1 MFANRYTALV
11 DACSLVSVVRRNL
24 LLSLAEA
31 EFFRLRWSVPILDE
45 TQTALVKLHSQRGT
59 TNGKARARAAIDAMT
74 TAFPDAMVEDFNEIL
89 AQPLGLPDPKDEHV
103 VAAAVKTQAQAIVT
117 ENISDFPAELLGKLN
132 LEARTADEFIAD
144 TIALEEGLAI
154 AAIRNLRLR
163 LKRPEMDASD
173 LLRSFEAHGLF
184 ETVSVLSQHVAS
196 IYRNGA

>member
-11 DACSLVSVVRRNL
+11 DACSLVSVWRRNL

-31 EFFRLRWSVPILDE
+31 EFFRLRWSKTILDE
-45 TQTALVKLHSQRGT
+45 TERALAKLHHQRG
-59 TNGKARARAAIDAMT
+59 NSDGDARARKAIAAMT
-74 TAFPDAMVEDFNEIL
+74 KAFPEAMVEDFAQLL
-89 AQPLGLPDPKDEHV
+89 ANPLELPDPNDEHV
-103 VAAAVKTQAQAIVT
+103 IAAAVKTQAQAIVT
-117 ENISDFPAELLGKLN
+117 ENISDFPADVLDRLN

-154 AAIRNLRLR
+154 PAIRNMRLR

-184 ETVSVLSQHVAS
+184 ETVTVLTQHSGS
-196 IYRNGA
+196 I

>member
-11 DACSLVSVVRRNL
+11 DACSLVSIWRRNL

-31 EFFRLRWSVPILDE
+31 EFFRLRWSQTILDE
-45 TQTALVKLHSQRGT
+45 TERALAKLHHQRG
-59 TNGKARARAAIDAMT
+59 NADGDARARKAIAAMT
-74 TAFPDAMVEDFNEIL
+74 KAFPEAMVDDFAQLL
-89 AQPLGLPDPKDEHV
+89 ANPLGLPDPNDEHV
-103 VAAAVKTQAQAIVT
+103 IAAAVKTQAQAIVT
-117 ENISDFPAELLGKLN
+117 ENISDFPAELLGRLN

-154 AAIRNLRLR
+154 PAIRNMRLR

-184 ETVSVLSQHVAS
+184 ETVTVLTQHSGS
-196 IYRNGA
+196 I

>member
-11 DACSLVSVVRRNL
+11 DACSLVSVWRRNL

-31 EFFRLRWSVPILDE
+31 EFFRLRWSQTILDE
-45 TQTALVKLHSQRGT
+45 TERALAKLHRQRGNLDGDT
-59 TNGKARARAAIDAMT
+59 RARAAVAAMT
-74 TAFPDAMVEDFNEIL
+74 KAFPEAMVDDFAQLL
-89 AQPLGLPDPKDEHV
+89 ANPLGLPDPDDEHV
-103 VAAAVKTQAQAIVT
+103 IAAAVKTQAQAIVT

-132 LEARTADEFIAD
+132 LEARTADAFIAD

-154 AAIRNLRLR
+154 PAIRNMRLR

-184 ETVSVLSQHVAS
+184 ETVSVLTQHIGS
-196 IYRNGA
+196 I

>member
-11 DACSLVSVVRRNL
+11 DACSLVSVWRRNL

-31 EFFRLRWSVPILDE
+31 EFFRLRWSQTILDE
-45 TQTALVKLHSQRGT
+45 TEKALAKLHHQRG
-59 TNGKARARAAIDAMT
+59 NSDGDARAHKAIAAMT
-74 TAFPDAMVEDFNEIL
+74 KAFPEAMVEDFAQLL
-89 AQPLGLPDPKDEHV
+89 ANPLGLPDPNDEHV
-103 VAAAVKTQAQAIVT
+103 IAAAVKTQAQAIVT
-117 ENISDFPAELLGKLN
+117 ENISDFPADLLDRLN

-154 AAIRNLRLR
+154 PAIRNMRLR

-184 ETVSVLSQHVAS
+184 ETVTVLTQHSGS
-196 IYRNGA
+196 I

>member
-1 MFANRYTALV
+1 MFANRYTAV
-11 DACSLVSVVRRNL
+11 IDACSLVSVLRRNL

-31 EFFRLRWSVPILDE
+31 EFFRLRWSQNILDE
-45 TQTALVKLHSQRGT
+45 TERALAKLHYQRGNT
-59 TNGKARARAAIDAMT
+59 DGDARARQAVAAMT
-74 TAFPDAMVEDFNEIL
+74 KAFPEAMVDDFAQLL
-89 AQPLGLPDPKDEHV
+89 ANPLGLPDPNDEHV

-154 AAIRNLRLR
+154 PAIRDMRLR
-163 LKRPEMDASD
+163 LKRPEMDAND

-184 ETVSVLSQHVAS
+184 ETVSVLTQHIGS
-196 IYRNGA
+196 I

>member
-11 DACSLVSVVRRNL
+11 DACSLVSVWRRNL

-31 EFFRLRWSVPILDE
+31 EFFRLRWSKTILDE
-45 TQTALVKLHSQRGT
+45 TERALAKLHHQRG
-59 TNGKARARAAIDAMT
+59 NSDGDARARKAIAAMT
-74 TAFPDAMVEDFNEIL
+74 KAFPEAMVEDFAQLL
-89 AQPLGLPDPKDEHV
+89 ANPLGLPDPNDEHV
-103 VAAAVKTQAQAIVT
+103 IAAAVKTQAQAIVT
-117 ENISDFPAELLGKLN
+117 ENISDFPADLLDRLN

-154 AAIRNLRLR
+154 PAIRNMRLR

-184 ETVSVLSQHVAS
+184 ETVTVLTQHSGS
-196 IYRNGA
+196 I

>member
-11 DACSLVSVVRRNL
+11 DACSLVSVWRRNL

-31 EFFRLRWSVPILDE
+31 EFFRLRWSQTILDE
-45 TQTALVKLHSQRGT
+45 TEKALAKLHHQRG
-59 TNGKARARAAIDAMT
+59 NADGDARARKAIASMT
-74 TAFPDAMVEDFNEIL
+74 KAFPEAMVDDFTQLL
-89 AQPLGLPDPKDEHV
+89 ANPLGLPDPNDEHV
-103 VAAAVKTQAQAIVT
+103 IAAAIKTQAQAIVT

-154 AAIRNLRLR
+154 SAIRHMRLR
-163 LKRPEMDASD
+163 LKRPEMDTSD

-184 ETVSVLSQHVAS
+184 ETVSVLTQHLGS
-196 IYRNGA
+196 I

>member
-11 DACSLVSVVRRNL
+11 DACSLVSVWRRNL

-31 EFFRLRWSVPILDE
+31 EFFRLRWSQPILDE
-45 TQTALVKLHSQRGT
+45 TERALAKLHHQRGLT
-59 TNGKARARAAIDAMT
+59 DGTFRAQHAIASMT
-74 TAFPDAMVEDFNEIL
+74 RAFPEAMVDDFARLL
-89 AQPLGLPDPKDEHV
+89 ANPIGLPDPGDEHV

-117 ENISDFPAELLGKLN
+117 ENISDFPAALLGELN

-154 AAIRNLRLR
+154 PAIRNMRLR
-163 LKRPEMDASD
+163 LKRPEMEANN

-184 ETVSVLSQHVAS
+184 ETASVLTQHVGS
-196 IYRNGA
+196 I

>member
-11 DACSLVSVVRRNL
+11 DACSLVSVWRRNL

-31 EFFRLRWSVPILDE
+31 EFFRLRWSQTILDE
-45 TQTALVKLHSQRGT
+45 TERALAKLHHQRG
-59 TNGKARARAAIDAMT
+59 NSHGDARARKAIAAMT
-74 TAFPDAMVEDFNEIL
+74 KAFPEAMVDDFAQLL
-89 AQPLGLPDPKDEHV
+89 ANPLGLPDPNDEHV
-103 VAAAVKTQAQAIVT
+103 IAAAVKTQAQAIVT

-154 AAIRNLRLR
+154 PAIRNMRLR
-163 LKRPEMDASD
+163 LKRPEMDAGD

-184 ETVSVLSQHVAS
+184 ETVTVLTQHSGS
-196 IYRNGA
+196 I